1 MTKQNKVIGSVNIRT
16 RTQTYIHTTHALL
29 TLVNDPS

>member
-1 MTKQNKVIGSVNIRT
+1 MTKQNKVIGSTNML
-16 RTQTYIHTTHALL
+16 TYTHTNALL